1 MRIPAERA
9 ENSSCS
15 VLHDTSDLCENF
27 FHEFDTDLAF
37 ARDLRRE
44 GQKGFRLGEADV
56 GKFRSLGLVGLVAV
70 GLAWAG
76 QTSAQ
81 PNTAKGPLTP
91 ELMWQL
97 QRVGAP
103 SLSPD
108 GKFSVV
114 SVTRFD
120 AASDRSFT
128 ALWVISTDTGTS
140 RQLTS
145 GEGNDVAPVWSPDG
159 KWIAF
164 VSKRGADSA
173 NQLYVIAPDG
183 GEARRLTGVPTG
195 VSAPKWFPDSQ
206 RIAFI
211 SSIWTDLA
219 TWEEQGKRTRD
230 RASTTMQ
237 ARVWDKAP
245 ISYWDRFLDERQ
257 PHLFAISINA
267 GDPVALTR
275 PAGVAIEFRTPG
287 SEDYDIAPDGQ
298 EIAFVGESDTK
309 GTRPNSDVFA
319 LSLATG
325 TVRNLTTAN
334 LAGDSEPHYSPDGR
348 YLSWS
353 SNVIVSAPDRQRV
366 MLLDRQAPDTA
377 PRDLSATWDWS
388 ASEVTWAPDSKSL
401 WVIAEDRPTRRL
413 FKMDLTGATPR
424 RITKDGDFA
433 GIAAAGRSLVGLQ
446 ASFSSPATLVRIDGA
461 TGQTGQLSRFNDA
474 LLAKV
479 EMGKVDSV
487 SYRGANGADIQMW
500 VVKPPRFDASKKYP
514 VMFLLHGGP
523 HVGITDQWS
532 YRWNAQVFAGWGYV
546 TTWHNFHGSS
556 GFGDA
561 FTDAIQPDWVTL
573 PYQDTIAAADYLKA
587 QKWVD
592 SERMVA
598 SGGSYGGYLATVLLG
613 RPHPFKAL
621 VAHAPVYNQYTQ
633 IGADYGA
640 NQNRYYEAWEDP
652 AKFQAISPNMM
663 AANFKTPTLVI
674 HGQLDLRVPV
684 NHGIELFNTLQKK
697 GVPSR
702 LIYYANENHWILRPQ
717 NSLFWYEEVKKWV
730 ETYAPAGGK

>member
-1 MRIPAERA
+1 
-9 ENSSCS
+9 
-15 VLHDTSDLCENF
+15 
-27 FHEFDTDLAF
+27 
-37 ARDLRRE
+37 
-44 GQKGFRLGEADV
+44 
-56 GKFRSLGLVGLVAV
+56 
-70 GLAWAG
+70 
-76 QTSAQ
+76 
-81 PNTAKGPLTP
+81 
-91 ELMWQL
+91 MWQL

-219 TWEEQGKRTRD
+219 TWEEQGKRTKD

-245 ISYWDRFLDERQ
+245 ISYWDRYLDERQ

-319 LSLATG
+319 LSLAAG

-413 FKMDLTGATPR
+413 FKMDLTGATPSEWR
-424 RITKDGDFA
+424 RQKLA
-433 GIAAAGRSLVGLQ
+433 EPEN
-446 ASFSSPATLVRIDGA
+446 ASPIPEKSA
-461 TGQTGQLSRFNDA
+461 
-474 LLAKV
+474 
-479 EMGKVDSV
+479 
-487 SYRGANGADIQMW
+487 
-500 VVKPPRFDASKKYP
+500 
-514 VMFLLHGGP
+514 
-523 HVGITDQWS
+523 
-532 YRWNAQVFAGWGYV
+532 
-546 TTWHNFHGSS
+546 
-556 GFGDA
+556 
-561 FTDAIQPDWVTL
+561 
-573 PYQDTIAAADYLKA
+573 
-587 QKWVD
+587 
-592 SERMVA
+592 
-598 SGGSYGGYLATVLLG
+598 
-613 RPHPFKAL
+613 
-621 VAHAPVYNQYTQ
+621 
-633 IGADYGA
+633 
-640 NQNRYYEAWEDP
+640 
-652 AKFQAISPNMM
+652 
-663 AANFKTPTLVI
+663 
-674 HGQLDLRVPV
+674 
-684 NHGIELFNTLQKK
+684 
-697 GVPSR
+697 
-702 LIYYANENHWILRPQ
+702 
-717 NSLFWYEEVKKWV
+717 
-730 ETYAPAGGK
+730 